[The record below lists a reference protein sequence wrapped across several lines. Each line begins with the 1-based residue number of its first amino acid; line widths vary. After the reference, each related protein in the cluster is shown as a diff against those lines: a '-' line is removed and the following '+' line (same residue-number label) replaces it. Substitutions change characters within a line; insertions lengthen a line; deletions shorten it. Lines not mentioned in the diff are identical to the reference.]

1 MADLNMANRQCCD
14 LDIREY
20 STNKPWMFA
29 DFCNTTTSGFTGD
42 SVYATKKGSRAIA
55 FPNPI
60 QGTMSLTF
68 QCHPFKIYAL
78 LSDGTI
84 STTAI
89 VPVRKE
95 VVCTEAGKLTVS
107 GEVAIDGTVYVYAKD
122 DFGGI
127 EIEGTAAVTTDTVFT
142 ATTPTDI
149 AVDTTYLVCYLV
161 NKSTGV
167 KSIQFNNKKV
177 PKDYRITQETLDKD
191 ENGNLVPIKI
201 TAYKATIQRSLDLSF
216 ASEGDPASITL
227 TFDVLEDKDGNV
239 LDMVEIAE

>member
-42 SVYATKKGSRAIA
+42 SVYAMKKGSRAIA
-55 FPNPI
+55 FPNSI

-68 QCHPFKIYAL
+68 QCHPFKVYAL

-84 STTAI
+84 ATNAI
-89 VPVRKE
+89 IPVRKE
-95 VVCTEAGKLTVS
+95 VVCTEAGKLTID
-107 GEVAIDGTVYVYAKD
+107 EVAIEGTVYVYEKD
-122 DFGGI
+122 DFGGT
-127 EIEGTAAVTTDTVFT
+127 EIEGTTVIDTNTVFT
-142 ATTPTDI
+142 ATTVDDI
-149 AVDTTYLVCYLV
+149 EGDTTYLVCYLV

-201 TAYKATIQRSLDLSF
+201 TAYKATIQRNLDLSF
-216 ASEGDPASITL
+216 SSEGDPASITL

-239 LDMVEIAE
+239 LDMVEISE